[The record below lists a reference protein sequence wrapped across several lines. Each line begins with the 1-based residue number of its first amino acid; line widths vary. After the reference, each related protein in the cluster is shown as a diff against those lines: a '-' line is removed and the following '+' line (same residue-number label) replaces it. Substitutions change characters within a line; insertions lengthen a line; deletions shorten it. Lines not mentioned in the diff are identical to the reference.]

1 MSLNAGVLQWLSD
14 TRKSA
19 AASPASPVYIPIN
32 WGRTWLAKQVA
43 AREGIGKAVAA
54 IHGDSVGRGYHSS
67 NLDTK
72 SWAGMLSTR
81 LRGAADGGSGFK
93 SIGDSSVAILAK
105 SQPQAMVTAY
115 TAAGLLV
122 TLTGTWADYVGPSG
136 PGGSVLSTA
145 VALSSASFR
154 VRGTSIAIYT
164 IGTFTYEWQV
174 DGGAWTQVTVNGYQV
189 WKTTLPA
196 QSAGT
201 HTVVVRY
208 PSGGT
213 GTLYLCG
220 VSGENAT
227 GVVVNQFSRFGATS
241 LTYDVADA
249 INSGD
254 WNGGYRYPCDLLIYA
269 IGVNDNGGGTAV
281 DTSMLNAARV
291 IRSARDRGGRNGDVD
306 VLFVINH
313 CGSYNTS
320 PNDKWHDFTA
330 RYRALAISH
339 GAAYVDL
346 WTAGKNSWNYWNSL
360 GYWGDSAT
368 PGAAG
373 SDGVHL
379 SDAGHLAAFS
389 QIVKVLP

>member
-1 MSLNAGVLQWLSD
+1 MAVNTGFLQDLSD
-14 TRKSA
+14 ARKSNA
-19 AASPASPVYIPIN
+19 ATPLIPAYVPADF
-32 WGRTWLAKQVA
+32 GRTWLAKASA
-43 AREGIGKAVAA
+43 ARAGTGKAVVA
-54 IHGDSVGRGYHSS
+54 IHGDSVARGYHSS

-72 SWAGMLSTR
+72 SWAGLVAAKLRTR
-81 LRGAADGGSGFK
+81 ADGGSGFK

-105 SQPQAMVTAY
+105 SQPQAMVNAY
-115 TAAGLLV
+115 QAAGLLV
-122 TLTGTWADYVGPSG
+122 TLTGTWADYTGPSG
-136 PGGSVLSTA
+136 PGGQILSST
-145 VALSSASFR
+145 VALSSASFQ
-154 VRGTSIAIYT
+154 VRGTSISIYT
-164 IGTFTYEWQV
+164 VGTFTYEWQV
-174 DGGAWTQVTVNGYQV
+174 DGGAWTQVVLNGYQV

-196 QSAGT
+196 QSAGA

-208 PSGGT
+208 PSGST

-220 VSGENAT
+220 VSAENAT
-227 GVVVNQFSRFGATS
+227 GVVVNQFSRYGATS

-291 IRSARDRGGRNGDVD
+291 LRSARDKGGRNGDVD
-306 VLFVINH
+306 VLFVITH

-339 GAAYVDL
+339 GAAYVDM
-346 WTAGKNSWNYWNSL
+346 WAYGKNSWNYWNSL
-360 GYWGDSAT
+360 GYWGNSAV

-379 SDAGHLAAFS
+379 SDAGHLAVYNRV
-389 QIVKVLP
+389 IDVLT